1 MVVDNIID
9 KDKVD
14 DHSVKPYRFKVLGS
28 TAEASATPLHVNEDY
43 TKESLYDPE
52 SMPVSD
58 EIINIAR
65 IEEGTQNQFIEELL
79 KKTDELTT
87 NVVKLQIQIEKQE
100 QDFNN
105 RLNEEL
111 ARERENAYAQG
122 YQKAKDEAEVTVSE
136 IKSRYLKSIGH
147 LDTLY
152 KSIEERLAKLET
164 DMSVTAFE
172 IAKEVIKK
180 EVSASSSKI
189 ATSLSKALLQEVKDA
204 MKIELRVNP
213 KDLEALKEL
222 YAEDEKIKVTPDDAI
237 TLGGVVILSDVGNL
251 DGNLAMRLE
260 KVKYL
265 LQEN

>member
-1 MVVDNIID
+1 MTENIID
-9 KDKVD
+9 KEKVD

-28 TAEASATPLHVNEDY
+28 NLTDAVSPLHVNEEY
-43 TKESLYDPE
+43 SSENTFESEPK
-52 SMPVSD
+52 STVPD
-58 EIINIAR
+58 EIVTIAR

-105 RLNEEL
+105 RLTEEL
-111 ARERENAYAQG
+111 TRERENAYSQG
-122 YQKAKDEAEVTVSE
+122 YQKAKDEFEDAASE
-136 IKSRYLKSIGH
+136 MKTRYLKSIGH

-152 KSIEERLAKLET
+152 KSIEERLGKVET

-180 EVSASSSKI
+180 EVSVSSSKI
-189 ATSLSKALLQEVKDA
+189 AASLSKALLQEVKDA
-204 MKIELRVNP
+204 IKIELRVNP

-222 YAEDEKIKVTPDDAI
+222 YAEDEKIKVTSDDAI

-251 DGNLAMRLE
+251 DGNLTMRLE

>member
-1 MVVDNIID
+1 VTENIIG
-9 KDKVD
+9 KEKVD

-28 TAEASATPLHVNEDY
+28 NLVDGSTPLHVNEEY
-43 TKESLYDPE
+43 ASENTFESEPK
-52 SMPVSD
+52 SVPD

-105 RLNEEL
+105 RLTEEL
-111 ARERENAYAQG
+111 TRERENAYAQG
-122 YQKAKDEAEVTVSE
+122 YQKAKEEFEDTTSE
-136 IKSRYLKSIGH
+136 MKSRYLRSIGH

-152 KSIEERLAKLET
+152 KSLDERLGKMET
-164 DMSVTAFE
+164 DISVTAFE

-180 EVSASSSKI
+180 EVSVSSSKI
-189 ATSLSKALLQEVKDA
+189 AASLSKALLQEVKDA
-204 MKIELRVNP
+204 LKIELRVNP

-222 YAEDEKIKVTPDDAI
+222 YAEDEKIKVTSDDAI

-251 DGNLAMRLE
+251 DGNLTMRLE

>member
-1 MVVDNIID
+1 MADNIID
-9 KDKVD
+9 KDRVD
-14 DHSVKPYRFKVLGS
+14 DHSVQSYRFKVLGS
-28 TAEASATPLHVNEDY
+28 NLVETPATLHVNDAY
-43 TKESLYDPE
+43 IPE
-52 SMPVSD
+52 SIYDTETKPIGD

-79 KKTDELTT
+79 KKTDELTS

-111 ARERENAYAQG
+111 TRERENAYSQG
-122 YQKAKDEAEVTVSE
+122 YQKAKEEGEASLSE

-152 KSIEERLAKLET
+152 KSMEERLAKLET

-180 EVSASSSKI
+180 EVSLSSSQI
-189 ATSLSKALLQEVKDA
+189 AASLSKALLQEVKEA
-204 MKIELRVNP
+204 SKIELRVNP
-213 KDLEALKEL
+213 KDLDALKEL
-222 YAEDEKIKVTPDDAI
+222 YTEDEKIKVTSDDAI

-251 DGNLAMRLE
+251 DGNLAMRLD

>member
-1 MVVDNIID
+1 MSDNIID
-9 KDKVD
+9 KDRVE
-14 DHSVKPYRFKVLGS
+14 DHSVQSYRFKVLGS
-28 TAEASATPLHVNEDY
+28 NLAEMPTALHVNDTY
-43 TKESLYDPE
+43 ASE
-52 SMPVSD
+52 SMYETETKPVND

-79 KKTDELTT
+79 KKTDELTS

-105 RLNEEL
+105 RLTEEL
-111 ARERENAYAQG
+111 TRERENAYSQG
-122 YQKAKDEAEVTVSE
+122 YQKAKEESESAVTE
-136 IKSRYLKSIGH
+136 MKSRYLKSIGH
-147 LDTLY
+147 VDTLY

-180 EVSASSSKI
+180 EVSLSSSKI
-189 ATSLSKALLQEVKDA
+189 AGSLSKALLQEVKDA
-204 MKIELRVNP
+204 LKIELKVNP
-213 KDLEALKEL
+213 KDLDALKEL
-222 YAEDEKIKVTPDDAI
+222 YAEDEKIKVTSDDAI

>member
-1 MVVDNIID
+1 MTENIID
-9 KDKVD
+9 KEKVD

-28 TAEASATPLHVNEDY
+28 NIQESSISLHTSEEDV
-43 TKESLYDPE
+43 LYDTEPTLV
-52 SMPVSD
+52 PD
-58 EIINIAR
+58 EIVNITR

-105 RLNEEL
+105 RLTEEL
-111 ARERENAYAQG
+111 TRERENAYSQG
-122 YQKAKDEAEVTVSE
+122 YQKAKEESEDAVSE
-136 IKSRYLKSIGH
+136 IKSRYLKSISH

-180 EVSASSSKI
+180 EVSVSSTQI
-189 ATSLSKALLQEVKDA
+189 AASLSKALLKEVKDA
-204 MKIELRVNP
+204 IKIELRVNP

-222 YAEDEKIKVTPDDAI
+222 YAEDEKIKVTSDDAI
-237 TLGGVVILSDVGNL
+237 TLGGVVVLSDVGNL

>member
-1 MVVDNIID
+1 MMDNIID
-9 KDKVD
+9 KDKVE

-28 TAEASATPLHVNEDY
+28 NSLESSPASSLGTEVYPQETFLERDMSVN
-43 TKESLYDPE
+43 
-52 SMPVSD
+52 D
-58 EIINIAR
+58 EVVAITR

-79 KKTDELTT
+79 KKTDDLTS

-111 ARERENAYAQG
+111 ARERESAYTQG
-122 YQKAKDEAEVTVSE
+122 YQKAKEEMENASSE
-136 IKSRYLKSIGH
+136 LKSRYLKSIGH

-152 KSIEERLAKLET
+152 KTIDDRLSKLET

-180 EVSASSSKI
+180 EVSSASSQV
-189 ATSLSKALLQEVKDA
+189 AVSLSKALLQEVKEA
-204 MKIELRVNP
+204 TKIELRVNP
-213 KDLEALKEL
+213 KDLNDLKEI
-222 YAEDEKIKVTPDDAI
+222 YAHEEKIKVTADDAI

>member
-1 MVVDNIID
+1 MVSDNIID
-9 KDKVD
+9 KEKVD

-28 TAEASATPLHVNEDY
+28 NISEASSPLHTNE
-43 TKESLYDPE
+43 EIASYDPE
-52 SMPVSD
+52 SMPMND
-58 EIINIAR
+58 EIVTITR

-105 RLNEEL
+105 RLTEEL
-111 ARERENAYAQG
+111 TRERENAYAQG
-122 YQKAKDEAEVTVSE
+122 YQKAKEEAEGTINE

-152 KSIEERLAKLET
+152 KSIEDRMAKLET

-180 EVSASSSKI
+180 EVSASSTQI
-189 ATSLSKALLQEVKDA
+189 AASLSKALLKEVKDA
-204 MKIELRVNP
+204 IKIEIRVNP

-222 YAEDEKIKVTPDDAI
+222 YAEDEKIKVTSDDAI

>member
-1 MVVDNIID
+1 MITENIID

-28 TAEASATPLHVNEDY
+28 TAEASAVPLHVNEEY
-43 TKESLYDPE
+43 AQESMYDPE
-52 SMPVSD
+52 SMPVND

-111 ARERENAYAQG
+111 SRERENAYAQG
-122 YQKAKDEAEVTVSE
+122 YQKAKDESEVFVAEM
-136 IKSRYLKSIGH
+136 KSRYLKSIGH

-152 KSIEERLAKLET
+152 KSIEERLGKLET

-180 EVSASSSKI
+180 EVSVSSSKI
-189 ATSLSKALLQEVKDA
+189 ATALSKALLQEVKDA

-213 KDLEALKEL
+213 QDLEALKEV
-222 YAEDEKIKVTPDDAI
+222 YAEDEKIKVTSDDAI

-251 DGNLAMRLE
+251 DGNLAMRLD

>member
-1 MVVDNIID
+1 MITENIID
-9 KDKVD
+9 KDRVD

-28 TAEASATPLHVNEDY
+28 NLAETPAPLHTEEY
-43 TKESLYDPE
+43 TPESMYDPE

-105 RLNEEL
+105 RLTEEL
-111 ARERENAYAQG
+111 TRERENAYTQG
-122 YQKAKDEAEVTVSE
+122 YQKAKEESEASIAEV
-136 IKSRYLKSIGH
+136 KSRYLKSISH
-147 LDTLY
+147 VDTLY
-152 KSIEERLAKLET
+152 KSLEDHLEKMGT
-164 DMSVTAFE
+164 EMSVTAFE

-180 EVSASSSKI
+180 EVSVSSSQI
-189 ATSLSKALLQEVKDA
+189 AASLSKALLKEVKEA
-204 MKIELRVNP
+204 IKIELKVNP
-213 KDLEALKEL
+213 KDLESLKEL
-222 YAEDEKIKVTPDDAI
+222 YAEDEKIKVTSDDAI

-265 LQEN
+265 LQEK